1 MPTKSKKQKIRQLR
15 RGKTSLSASE
25 EQPMDRSTVDACTIL
40 LVNAGSH
47 AYGTST
53 PTSDR
58 DIRGIMIP
66 PADYILGMRRVDQYQ
81 EVGMA
86 ATETTPERPDLVI
99 YELRKYLVLA
109 ADANP
114 NILELLFV
122 DDSDVLATTKVGDK
136 LRAHRHL
143 FLSKKAKHT
152 FSGYAMSQ
160 LKRIESH
167 RRWLLN
173 PPTAPPCRQ
182 DFGLPERTVI
192 PKDQLAAAEA
202 LVRKQVEAWENVLPT
217 YGVDVIDPAAAIQ
230 MRELLIAALTEM
242 RLATDEDRFLAAA
255 RHVGLDDNF
264 LDLLDRERRYVQ
276 KKREWDAFRQW
287 CEGRNEARAELERKH
302 GFDTK
307 NAMHLVRLKKMALEI
322 GKFGEVRVF
331 RDDAAELLAIRNGA
345 WSHTHLMQWSKDQDD
360 VIDAVYEASTLPK
373 QPDHDAINALC
384 VEIIEAELQRRRS
397 KAS

>member
-1 MPTKSKKQKIRQLR
+1 M
-15 RGKTSLSASE
+15 E
-25 EQPMDRSTVDACTIL
+25 RSTVDACTIL

-66 PADYILGMRRVDQYQ
+66 PVDYILGMRRVDQYQ

-86 ATETTPERPDLVI
+86 ATATTPERPDLVI
-99 YELRKYLVLA
+99 YELRKYLALA

-122 DDSDVLATTKVGDK
+122 DDSDVLQTTKAGDK

-173 PPTAPPCRQ
+173 PPTAPPVRA

-202 LVRKQVEAWENVLPT
+202 LVRKQVETWENVLPT
-217 YGVDVIDPAAAIQ
+217 YGVDVLDPAAAIQ
-230 MRELLIAALTEM
+230 MRELLVAALTEM

-287 CEGRNEARAELERKH
+287 REGRNEARSVLERQYGYDTKH
-302 GFDTK
+302 G
-307 NAMHLVRLKKMALEI
+307 MHLCRLMRMCAEI
-322 GKFGEVRVF
+322 LQYGEVRV
-331 RDDAAELLAIRNGA
+331 RRPDAAELLAIRNGA
-345 WSHTHLMQWSKDQDD
+345 WSYDELIAWARKMDD
-360 VIDAVYEASTLPK
+360 DMVALEASSTLPK
-373 QPDHDAINALC
+373 QPDRDAINALC
-384 VEIIEAELQRRRS
+384 VEIIEEELRRRS
-397 KAS
+397 P